1 MQEMTRFILRTLL
14 AALTITVGVSQAL
27 AQAQTLSVAA
37 GNVAPIA
44 TDRVKDVASIGG
56 VRSNQLV
63 GYGIVVGLNGTGDGN
78 VQATSQTVQSL
89 MQRFGLTVD
98 ANAVNAKN
106 TAAVM
111 VTAELPPFAKPGQKI
126 DVTVA
131 ALSKATSL
139 RGGSLLITQL
149 IGSDNETYA
158 VAQGNL
164 AVGGLGI
171 TGNDGSKVAVN
182 VPTVG
187 RIPGGATVERM
198 VSNPFETAPALM
210 LNLNTPDFTNSM
222 RLANAIN
229 KTFGNG
235 TAQAMDGSTVKVN
248 APRDADKRVAF
259 MAAIEEIKIGPSQPT
274 ARVIVNSRTGTIVI
288 SEGVRVTPAAV
299 SHGSLTV
306 RIKENQN
313 VQGGTPTVVNQNQ
326 VVQGQAGQQTQNS
339 QISVDAPPARTF
351 LFAPD
356 VQLSS
361 IVDAINAV
369 GASPSDIVAILEA
382 LKQAGALH
390 ADLVVI

>member
-1 MQEMTRFILRTLL
+1 MTRIILRSLL
-14 AALTITVGVSQAL
+14 AALSITVVVSQAL

-37 GNVAPIA
+37 GNSAPIA

-78 VQATSQTVQSL
+78 VAATSQTVQSL

-111 VTAELPPFAKPGQKI
+111 VTAELPAFAKPGQKI

-198 VSNPFETAPALM
+198 VNNPFETAPVLM
-210 LNLNTPDFTNSM
+210 LNLNTSDFTNSM
-222 RLANAIN
+222 RLASAIN

-235 TAQAMDGSTVKVN
+235 TAQAVDGTTVKVN
-248 APRDADKRVAF
+248 APRDPDQRVTF
-259 MAAIEEIKIGPSQPT
+259 MAAIEEIKIGPSQPP

-313 VQGGTPTVVNQNQ
+313 VQGGTPTVMNQNQ
-326 VVQGQAGQQTQNS
+326 TVQGQAGQQTQNS

-390 ADLVVI
+390 AELVVI

>member
-1 MQEMTRFILRTLL
+1 MTRIILRSLL

-37 GNVAPIA
+37 GNSAPIA
-44 TDRVKDVASIGG
+44 TDRVKDVASVGG

-78 VQATSQTVQSL
+78 VAATSQTVQSL

-111 VTAELPPFAKPGQKI
+111 VTAELPAFAKPGQKI

-187 RIPGGATVERM
+187 RIPAGATVERM
-198 VSNPFETAPALM
+198 VSNPFETAPVLM
-210 LNLNTPDFTNSM
+210 LNLNTADFTNSM

-235 TAQAMDGSTVKVN
+235 TAQAVDGTTVKVN
-248 APRDADKRVAF
+248 APRDPDQRVTF
-259 MAAIEEIKIGPSQPT
+259 MAAIEEIKIGPSQPP

-326 VVQGQAGQQTQNS
+326 VVQGQAGQPTQNS

-390 ADLVVI
+390 AELVVI